1 MAQLEKVNNELTEES
16 KRKTAQYEKN
26 LADLK
31 KEYQQLESKTV
42 SSSNVQ
48 SNDKARSLEMEVEQ
62 LTGVITQQ
70 NTFIQVRKPVNP
82 KYIFDNF

>member
-42 SSSNVQ
+42 SSSSVQ
-48 SNDKARSLEMEVEQ
+48 SNDKARSLEMEVEK

-70 NTFIQVRKPVNP
+70 NTVIQVRKPVNP
-82 KYIFDNF
+82 KYTHI